1 MYYQHL
7 YKNILLFIP
16 ILLFFKV
23 ENNGMV
29 HLSTRSISHCIFITF
44 LTLFYF
50 IEYQDIYINSKMQL
64 AQLTWSIC
72 SKILDSTTENNL
84 SFIEIRTTH
93 RKLLQI
99 LTISQL
105 MRSPMIPTIVKRAIG
120 SSYHV
125 IAGPRTRGIE
135 SRTAETGRASS
146 LSIL

>member
-1 MYYQHL
+1 
-7 YKNILLFIP
+7 
-16 ILLFFKV
+16 
-23 ENNGMV
+23 
-29 HLSTRSISHCIFITF
+29 
-44 LTLFYF
+44 
-50 IEYQDIYINSKMQL
+50 MQL
-64 AQLTWSIC
+64 VQLTWSIC
-72 SKILDSTTENNL
+72 SKILDSTMENNL
-84 SFIEIRTTH
+84 SFIEI

>member
-1 MYYQHL
+1 MYYQYYLIIYSNSSIFQNRKQWNGTSFHSFDFAL
-7 YKNILLFIP
+7 YFYNILDSC
-16 ILLFFKV
+16 ILS
-23 ENNGMV
+23 NI
-29 HLSTRSISHCIFITF
+29 R
-44 LTLFYF
+44 
-50 IEYQDIYINSKMQL
+50 IYVNSKMQL
-64 AQLTWSIC
+64 VQLTWSIC
-72 SKILDSTTENNL
+72 SKILDSTMENNL